1 MNLHVTQKWS
11 CELCGKKMSRRS
23 DMKKHK
29 NENCPKRDI
38 NLTSASDSDLDTSV
52 NGSSRSL
59 RSKNSDIDVLKI
71 VEGTPKKNC

>member
-1 MNLHVTQKWS
+1 
-11 CELCGKKMSRRS
+11 
-23 DMKKHK
+23 MKKHK
-29 NENCPKRDI
+29 NENCPERNI